1 MITKIVVPLLCGLLF
16 GAGLSISGM
25 TDTRVVLGF
34 LDITGAWDPSLM
46 LVMVGALAIT
56 VPGFW
61 LAQKR
66 TQPILTSEFHLPA
79 SCKIEAKPLL
89 GSAIFGIG
97 WGLYG
102 YCPGPALASLTTL
115 NWQPI
120 LFVAAMAAGVYL
132 EKWVQMLKQQEP
144 NRLPDKQGST
154 P

>member
-1 MITKIVVPLLCGLLF
+1 MLTRIITPLLCGLLF
-16 GAGLSISGM
+16 GAGLEISGM

-46 LVMVGALAIT
+46 LVMVGALSIT

-66 TQPILTSEFHLPA
+66 ATPILTKQFHLPD
-79 SCKIEAKPLL
+79 SCKIESKPLI

-102 YCPGPALASLTTL
+102 YCPGPALASLSAL
-115 NWQPI
+115 NWQP
-120 LFVAAMAAGVYL
+120 LAFVAAMAVGVYL
-132 EKWVQMLKQQEP
+132 EKLLQ
-144 NRLPDKQGST
+144 R
-154 P
+154 

>member
-1 MITKIVVPLLCGLLF
+1 MVTKAILPLLCGLLF
-16 GAGLSISGM
+16 GAGLEVSGM

-46 LVMVGALAIT
+46 LVMVGALAVT

-66 TQPILTSEFHLPA
+66 SKPLLSETFHLPA
-79 SCKIEAKPLL
+79 SCAIEAKPLL

-102 YCPGPALASLTTL
+102 YCPGPALASLSTL
-115 NWQPI
+115 NWQPL
-120 LFVAAMAAGVYL
+120 LFVAAMVIGVFL
-132 EKWVQMLKQQEP
+132 EKRI
-144 NRLPDKQGST
+144 NN
-154 P
+154 